1 MSKDNFKLMIKSS
14 LIIKIIAVMLSFIN
28 TIIINR
34 FLGVELRG
42 EYTFIL
48 NSANLVHLI
57 LNLGIGYSYSYF
69 CKEKYENVKQ
79 IFSKISARFRGNST
93 MQNVLL
99 L

>member
-1 MSKDNFKLMIKSS
+1 MYVNLKQVNLLRVKKMSKDNFKLMIKSS

-57 LNLGIGYSYSYF
+57 LN
-69 CKEKYENVKQ
+69 
-79 IFSKISARFRGNST
+79 
-93 MQNVLL
+93 
-99 L
+99 